1 MILYDIIW
9 YYMILYGIIWNYMI
23 SYDIMI
29 YCSYIDIYYIYRYVS
44 SWYSSINHN
53 SSCLQSLTN
62 RIHWP
67 FPSFYLSTKTSKQW
81 NLGFAEANHQVLDQ
95 LISGRMDLSN
105 TYQPSTIIQWWL
117 FIFLDSWFQWIVL
130 GPPQQPSFL
139 NEKSI
144 TFGCLTHQHTHL
156 VSFHAKL
163 APILLATL
171 WYFNTLQ
178 SGTSPFLVRYI
189 IEQVSLA
196 MTSSS
201 QAASH
206 WGYIPRFSRW

>member
-9 YYMILYGIIWNYMI
+9 YYMILYGIIWYYMI

-117 FIFLDSWFQWIVL
+117 FIFLDSWFQWLCWDHPSSHHFSMRNPLLL
-130 GPPQQPSFL
+130 G
-139 NEKSI
+139 
-144 TFGCLTHQHTHL
+144 
-156 VSFHAKL
+156 V
-163 APILLATL
+163 
-171 WYFNTLQ
+171 
-178 SGTSPFLVRYI
+178 
-189 IEQVSLA
+189 
-196 MTSSS
+196 
-201 QAASH
+201 
-206 WGYIPRFSRW
+206 